1 MAGAELFAETMGDG
15 IRSLSADP
23 VKLREEEG
31 QLDGRG
37 LDVADVGVVER
48 GGCFGFALEALA
60 DFLVGDEMSRKK
72 LQGDGTV
79 ELRVLGFVDDTHAAF
94 TELLGDLVVRDG
106 LADQDTPILAR
117 FK

>member
-1 MAGAELFAETMGDG
+1 MSGEELFAETMSDG
-15 IRSLSADP
+15 IRSLSAEP

-48 GGCFGFALEALA
+48 GCFGFALEALA

-72 LQGDGTV
+72 LQDDGTV

-94 TELLGDLVVRDG
+94 TELLGDLAVRDG
-106 LADQDTPILAR
+106 LADQDTPLLAR